1 MECWCST
8 TGGQEKNKFFSS
20 WRRRRRR
27 KAMGLKHS
35 SNFRGK
41 IRDMSKSHGIDLLK
55 ITFWNPNLIYFGLI
69 ALLSSNT
76 KTWSKTRGIN
86 MKFSTFQSLYLFLLV
101 EIILGNCWP
110 DESNSSAS
118 TYKVLPRA
126 RPRISRMRRER
137 KQCSKQE
144 WWSSTFTC
152 LQRS

>member
-20 WRRRRRR
+20 WRRRR

-55 ITFWNPNLIYFGLI
+55 ITFWNLFLIYFGLI